1 MDKVHYWFS
10 KHYLREICVGNTD
23 DEVEDIREAAPAPV
37 PVVRKVSAPVQ
48 PEIVIDEHEGYFWW
62 DRLLFIIISIKP
74 KCEIQVLTI
83 LWAK

>member
-48 PEIVIDEHEGYFWW
+48 PEIVIDEHEGTGYFWW
-62 DRLLFIIISIKP
+62 DWQFIHWINP
-74 KCEIQVLTI
+74 KCY
-83 LWAK
+83 K